1 MQALS
6 APPVAPAR
14 GPQWSLIKQTIL
26 ETLRPEQGLVV
37 APYMLRQGR
46 FGCHIAIEKGLSA
59 MPASITGGYCPHQEF
74 RLLPAPH
81 TASSTHPNPT
91 TLHPRSGMTDSR
103 HYLPLSGG
111 RVYRFQ
117 PQRFTR
123 ASLATVHG
131 VDERIA
137 GGRRLILPASFHFLH
152 AGGLC

>member
-1 MQALS
+1 
-6 APPVAPAR
+6 
-14 GPQWSLIKQTIL
+14 
-26 ETLRPEQGLVV
+26 
-37 APYMLRQGR
+37 
-46 FGCHIAIEKGLSA
+46 
-59 MPASITGGYCPHQEF
+59 
-74 RLLPAPH
+74 
-81 TASSTHPNPT
+81 
-91 TLHPRSGMTDSR
+91 MTDSR